1 MPATVDTRRFLRWR
15 NSATEQ
21 IKEKLKALPGWEY
34 KNNAISKTFKFK
46 EFLHGIEFVQKVA
59 EIAEAADHHPDI
71 TINYTRVTFSC
82 STHDAGGV
90 TDKDF
95 KLAREYRDRVQGSR
109 RVGHARVTSGCE
121 PPGPVHLESS
131 SASSC

>member
-1 MPATVDTRRFLRWR
+1 MMKLSIR
-15 NSATEQ
+15 NLPEDLTMAKLSEDQ
-21 IKEKLKALPGWEY
+21 IAEKLKALPGWEY

-95 KLAREYRDRVQGSR
+95 KLAQNIEIAFKDRD
-109 RVGHARVTSGCE
+109 E
-121 PPGPVHLESS
+121 
-131 SASSC
+131 

>member
-1 MPATVDTRRFLRWR
+1 MAKLTP
-15 NSATEQ
+15 EQ
-21 IKEKLKALPGWEY
+21 IAANLKALPGWEY
-34 KNNAISKTFKFK
+34 KDNAIRKTFKFK

-59 EIAEAADHHPDI
+59 EIAEGADHHQDI

-95 KLAREYRDRVQGSR
+95 KLADNIEIAFKDHY
-109 RVGHARVTSGCE
+109 E
-121 PPGPVHLESS
+121 
-131 SASSC
+131 

>member
-1 MPATVDTRRFLRWR
+1 MMAKL
-15 NSATEQ
+15 SADQ
-21 IKEKLKALPGWEY
+21 ITEKLTALPGWEY
-34 KNNAISKTFKFK
+34 KNNAISKMFKFK

-71 TINYTRVTFSC
+71 SINYTRVTFSC

-95 KLAREYRDRVQGSR
+95 KLANNIEIAFKDRD
-109 RVGHARVTSGCE
+109 E
-121 PPGPVHLESS
+121 
-131 SASSC
+131 